1 MSSGKQS
8 MSDMQQQE
16 VPSPCI
22 GVCSI
27 DEASGYCAGCYR
39 TVDEIKAWLDMSVQ
53 SQLALVN
60 ELEQRQAQSI
70 SFD

>member
-1 MSSGKQS
+1 MSEI
-8 MSDMQQQE
+8 DEQE
-16 VPSPCI
+16 VQSPCI

-39 TVDEIKAWLDMSVQ
+39 TVDEIKGWWDMSVQ
-53 SQLALVN
+53 AQSALVT
-60 ELEQRQAQSI
+60 ELEQRQAQFV